1 MLGLARQ
8 TFRCYGVQEGSTL
21 TSDDLV
27 PGQVRSV
34 DWVDTGLGENDNG
47 DLGPS

>member
-8 TFRCYGVQEGSTL
+8 ISRCYGVQEGCTL

-34 DWVDTGLGENDNG
+34 GWADMGLGENDNG